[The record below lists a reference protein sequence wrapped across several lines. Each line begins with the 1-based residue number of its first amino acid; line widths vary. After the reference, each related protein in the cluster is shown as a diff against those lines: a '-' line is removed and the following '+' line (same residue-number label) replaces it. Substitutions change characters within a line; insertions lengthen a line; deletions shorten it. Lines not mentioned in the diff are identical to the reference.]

1 MNSLWSSRWRWLAIP
16 ILAGIGFVMVFAIR
30 FQANDR
36 ASGRELSIATMRI
49 ALMHYAH
56 DSDVG
61 KAQETLL
68 EAIKDDPSYIAP
80 HFYMGLLDEEQEDW
94 EGAIASFDQICR
106 IEPDSKQCAGIRLET
121 KRLIALRTDSPQVVR
136 NFRYSR
142 KVSLANSA
150 LQAGLL
156 KRAVFF
162 ASQASSI
169 DDSRWEAYA
178 IGAAALAKQKDFDGA
193 AKFLGLAM
201 SRAPADAKIKLQAA
215 LDQCGKEKQYAA
227 FALAGAKALQSKQYP
242 AAAQQFD
249 QAWKLFPDRGEYGLA
264 EALALK
270 DSGDSNK
277 AAETLTLLESSRDP
291 STAQQ
296 ARDMHAQLS
305 VHSGTVASVKRAPH
319 TKHVAH
325 STAPKAEPF

>member
-1 MNSLWSSRWRWLAIP
+1 VNSLWSSRWGWLTIP
-16 ILAGIGFVMVFAIR
+16 ILAGIGFIVVFAIR

-36 ASGRELSIATMRI
+36 SGGRELSRATTRI
-49 ALMHYAH
+49 ALAHYAH
-56 DSDVG
+56 DADVG
-61 KAQETLL
+61 KAQEALL
-68 EAIKDDPSYIAP
+68 EAIRDDPSYIAP

-106 IEPDSKQCAGIRLET
+106 IEPDSKQCAGVRLET
-121 KRLIALRTDSPQVVR
+121 KRLTALRTDSHQAIQ

-142 KVSLANSA
+142 KVALANSA
-150 LQAGLL
+150 LDAGLL

-201 SRAPADAKIKLQAA
+201 SRSPADAKIKLQAA
-215 LDQCGKEKQYAA
+215 SDQCGKEKQYAA
-227 FALAGAKALQSKQYP
+227 FALAGAKALQAKQYP

-291 STAQQ
+291 STAKQ

-305 VHSGTVASVKRAPH
+305 VHSRPVASAGHPPH
-319 TKHVAH
+319 TKHVARR
-325 STAPKAEPF
+325 TAPEAEPF